1 MELPYSDNF
10 FDRVFHVNCYYFWPD
25 LDQGISELRRVMKTD
40 GLMVSTLVRDRLN
53 DVSEKGFFKYAPHWS
68 PEVYIAKLAEGGF
81 SNVFIE
87 TQKTKSGFAFQ
98 VIYASKLKL

>member
-1 MELPYSDNF
+1 MELPYSDSF

-40 GLMVSTLVRDRLN
+40 GLMVTTLTQDGLRWTAD
-53 DVSEKGFFKYAPHWS
+53 KGLLKYGPHWL
-68 PEVYIAKLAEGGF
+68 PEVYIAKLSQGGF
-81 SNVFIE
+81 NNVSME

-98 VIYASKLKL
+98 VIYASKS

>member
-25 LDQGISELRRVMKTD
+25 LDQGISELRRVMNRD
-40 GLMVSTLVRDRLN
+40 GLMVSTLLRDKLN
-53 DVSEKGFFKYAPHWS
+53 HVAEKGFFRYAPHWS
-68 PEVYIAKLAEGGF
+68 PEAYIAKLSEGGF
-81 SNVFIE
+81 SNVSIE

-98 VIYASKLKL
+98 VIYASKS